1 MREEHLMDPWVQ
13 LALTLQQ
20 ELSNEFSRLTV
31 ATVIAEIRAEMT
43 ADGLGGDDPEVV
55 GAVAQERLWDMLR
68 QRRATEDALRPAGVS
83 RRAVL

>member
-1 MREEHLMDPWVQ
+1 MDPWVQ

-68 QRRATEDALRPAGVS
+68 QRRATEDALRPAGIG
-83 RRAVL
+83 RRH